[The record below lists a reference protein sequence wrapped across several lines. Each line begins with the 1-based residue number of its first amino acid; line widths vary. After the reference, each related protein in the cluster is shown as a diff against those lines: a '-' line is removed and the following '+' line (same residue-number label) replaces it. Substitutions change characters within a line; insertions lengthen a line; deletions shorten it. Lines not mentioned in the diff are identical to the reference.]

1 MDERT
6 TRTIFYQDSTGYYSS
21 TNGKRTK
28 YAGADE
34 FFDAITEHHGALGHA
49 LLNSLLNGSSD
60 LSDRPTIPDAFA
72 DSDGTTNTTTDGD

>member
-1 MDERT
+1 VDKH
-6 TRTIFYQDSTGYYSS
+6 TIFYQDASGYYSRDK
-21 TNGKRTK
+21 NGNVTE
-28 YAGADE
+28 YAGENE

>member
-1 MDERT
+1 MDKPT
-6 TRTIFYQDSTGYYSS
+6 NRTIFYQDSTGYYSS

-60 LSDRPTIPDAFA
+60 LSDRPAIPDAFTE
-72 DSDGTTNTTTDGD
+72 SDRETD